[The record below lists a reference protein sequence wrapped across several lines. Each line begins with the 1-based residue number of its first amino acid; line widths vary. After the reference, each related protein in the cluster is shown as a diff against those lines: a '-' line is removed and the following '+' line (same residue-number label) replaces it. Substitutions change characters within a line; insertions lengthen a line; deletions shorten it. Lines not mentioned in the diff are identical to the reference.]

1 MLVRVGV
8 KACPLDGSVCV
19 HMADSGHCTA
29 DSNTLE
35 NSYTPMKKRRK
46 KVKKKPFFSK
56 KKNLQ
61 KCRYEEELI
70 SEF

>member
-56 KKNLQ
+56 KKKLT
-61 KCRYEEELI
+61 EMSL
-70 SEF
+70 